1 MYIIKAPKETLQQFS
16 IYPRFHNIHVCTNLV
31 LLYNISIYTPVP
43 VSSLPTIEYPA
54 VRPVSQTNP
63 AVADVV
69 VTVIRILDYFVI
81 HQSGVHAARNLP
93 GDADVVFC
101 SQYKILINHLEE
113 DIL

>member
-1 MYIIKAPKETLQQFS
+1 MFLEYQNPNS
-16 IYPRFHNIHVCTNLV
+16 IHKLKKKKSLHWRPHIHVATSSV
-31 LLYNISIYTPVP
+31 T
-43 VSSLPTIEYPA
+43 SLPTIEYPA

-69 VTVIRILDYFVI
+69 VTVIRILDYFMI

>member
-1 MYIIKAPKETLQQFS
+1 MFVLNKFYCT
-16 IYPRFHNIHVCTNLV
+16 IYL
-31 LLYNISIYTPVP
+31 YTPLP

-69 VTVIRILDYFVI
+69 VTVIWIQDYFVL

-101 SQYKILINHLEE
+101 SQYKTLIKHLKE